1 MSAMQYNSSNV
12 NEVTRAV
19 LNLFFT
25 KKYKK
30 VQKAQTHI
38 AKEKQKR
45 HLFMRIKNIY
55 EEESR
60 LFAYVRFCAF
70 YAFCACK
77 IFS

>member
-1 MSAMQYNSSNV
+1 MSAKQYNSSNV

-45 HLFMRIKNIY
+45 HLFMRIKNI
-55 EEESR
+55 
-60 LFAYVRFCAF
+60 
-70 YAFCACK
+70 
-77 IFS
+77 